1 MDDLPPEVYF
11 HILQYLDPIDTVNLQ
26 QVNHCLLFSSLVH
39 YLLRQSSIVYKSSSN
54 VNESSNLCSVIK
66 VPSKYELQN
75 LASLLLSEN
84 DELHSNLNNSQA
96 AEKLK
101 NRIQILAKWSFIDPL
116 WRMTWTGEA
125 DNEEKEKEKKYLG
138 SNHVESTVEAVL
150 EENETCASQ
159 VKEIGEDPIQSALPI
174 SLTDNKASA
183 TEKSP
188 QCVPEGPPSKPTRAL
203 PQVLPKI
210 QSKMNLPRI
219 YSPRILAQSSP
230 TNYSPRTRSP
240 LFKSPLAKSPQ
251 NSLPYFNSFRAVSPR
266 LASLKISSP
275 KAVSPHTSSPRNA
288 SPRLISPKFL
298 TQRSLTMRRTSEDS
312 SMNSKIAPYRVP
324 TRTTKV
330 CEKLM
335 MLPDT
340 HEEANGHD
348 ENDRMPFGQIYRD
361 EESKPLNDE
370 EWDVL
375 KKRGGIRGKSYAER
389 LPKAKRAKELARV
402 TAYCTAQ
409 SYWLCTAS
417 NFIRFTHGAR
427 TKLYDDCLYSVYDL
441 PLLSGK
447 KPYKIQSG
455 QIIDDSSKKELYGD
469 FIEPKERGDY
479 QEGYFE
485 NTDEYSIRK
494 FEENPRRKSRVE
506 FYQSGEEKG
515 TPLQYRRK
523 NSVDSGAVD
532 GTKLAEL
539 FIFSYGVIV
548 FWNFTEQ
555 QEKDILAD
563 LALYENE
570 NVTPIASR
578 PLEPD
583 NYEKEDFHFEYSHLV
598 DRPRVFNDMITLRSG
613 DHLIKLTISHAIAQS
628 TKLCMFEESMNQT
641 MANAQH
647 VPKHLALTGK
657 LGMTRSQ
664 IFKIMGTLFKTR
676 VETNGAIASKILDIP
691 NFFWN
696 SEPTLHPLYTAIRDY
711 LEIPPR
717 IKILNERCKVFLD
730 LAEILSNSIACTKMV
745 FITWIVIF
753 LIMISIG
760 VTVTECL
767 IRVTVVEK

>member
-1 MDDLPPEVYF
+1 MDDLPLEVYF

-39 YLLRQSSIVYKSSSN
+39 YLLRQSSIVYQSSSN
-54 VNESSNLCSVIK
+54 VNEGSNVCSEIK

-75 LASLLLSEN
+75 LARLLLSGNE
-84 DELHSNLNNSQA
+84 EFHSNLNNSLA
-96 AEKLK
+96 VEKLK

-116 WRMTWTGEA
+116 WRITWTGEA
-125 DNEEKEKEKKYLG
+125 NNEEKEKEKNYLG
-138 SNHVESTVEAVL
+138 PNDIEHTVEAIL
-150 EENETCASQ
+150 EEEKSCASQ
-159 VKEIGEDPIQSALPI
+159 VKEIGEDPTESTSP
-174 SLTDNKASA
+174 SSPTGKKASA
-183 TEKSP
+183 IENNI
-188 QCVPEGPPSKPTRAL
+188 QCVPEDPPRKPTRAL
-203 PQVLPKI
+203 PRMLPRI
-210 QSKMNLPRI
+210 QSKISLPRI
-219 YSPRILAQSSP
+219 YSPRILAQPSPSS
-230 TNYSPRTRSP
+230 YSPRTRSP
-240 LFKSPLAKSPQ
+240 MFKSPLAKSPQ
-251 NSLPYFNSFRAVSPR
+251 NSSPHVNSFRAASPR
-266 LASLKISSP
+266 LFSLGISSP
-275 KAVSPHTSSPRNA
+275 KAVSSQTSSPRLA
-288 SPRLISPKFL
+288 SPRLMSPIFV
-298 TQRSLTMRRTSEDS
+298 TQRSLTMRRPSDDNT
-312 SMNSKIAPYRVP
+312 MNLKIAPHRVP
-324 TRTTKV
+324 TRSTKV

-335 MLPDT
+335 LLPDT
-340 HEEANGHD
+340 NEEANEHD
-348 ENDRMPFGQIYRD
+348 INYRMPFGQMSRD
-361 EESKPLNDE
+361 EESRPLKDE

-389 LPKAKRAKELARV
+389 LSKAKRAKELARV

-409 SYWLCTAS
+409 SYWLSTAS

-455 QIIDDSSKKELYGD
+455 PSIDDSSKKELYGD
-469 FIEPKERGDY
+469 YIEQKERGDY

-494 FEENPRRKSRVE
+494 FEENPHRKSRVE
-506 FYQSGEEKG
+506 FHQSGEEKG

-523 NSVDSGAVD
+523 YSVDPGSVD

-563 LALYENE
+563 LALYEKE
-570 NVTPIASR
+570 NAIPIASR

-583 NYEKEDFHFEYSHLV
+583 NFEKEDFHFEYSHLV

-664 IFKIMGTLFKTR
+664 IFKILGTLFKTR
-676 VETNGAIASKILDIP
+676 VETNRAVASKILDIP

-730 LAEILSNSIACTKMV
+730 LAEILSNSIAGTKMV

-767 IRVTVVEK
+767 IRVTVVDK